1 MQPPYIVTLISIKI
15 LVQTPDQA
23 IIVII
28 VTRLVVMVME
38 VVTSAGQ
45 IMQGAL
51 LSYSRRGI
59 LGVSRNKVRLLAL
72 YVICARLR

>member
-28 VTRLVVMVME
+28 VTRLMMMVME
-38 VVTSAGQ
+38 VMTSAGQ

-51 LSYSRRGI
+51 LSYRRGI
-59 LGVSRNKVRLLAL
+59 LGVSRNRVRLLAL